1 MEYAK
6 EAVKQGSAAAG
17 LKVRT
22 RLDVALLL
30 AAARAAGLTP
40 LMPHRLEQSDNHVV
54 LVTLKRAQ
62 SELSSF
68 QRKVFK
74 IDDHMGIAIAGLT
87 ADGRMLCRY
96 MRNEC
101 INHR

>member
-1 MEYAK
+1 M
-6 EAVKQGSAAAG
+6 V
-17 LKVRT
+17 
-22 RLDVALLL
+22 L
-30 AAARAAGLTP
+30 A
-40 LMPHRLEQSDNHVV
+40 
-54 LVTLKRAQ
+54 TLKRSQ

-87 ADGRMLCRY
+87 GDGRSLCKY

-101 INHR
+101 INHRWAGGGLLKRLACLVVGLRVLCLLGRSKLG

>member
-1 MEYAK
+1 M
-6 EAVKQGSAAAG
+6 
-17 LKVRT
+17 
-22 RLDVALLL
+22 L
-30 AAARAAGLTP
+30 A
-40 LMPHRLEQSDNHVV
+40 S
-54 LVTLKRAQ
+54 LKRSQ

-87 ADGRMLCRY
+87 GDGRSLSKY

-101 INHR
+101 MNHRWAGSG